1 MSDSILQANDVRKRF
16 LSGRV
21 EIDVLNG
28 ASLSVNSGESISIQ
42 GESGSGKTTFLNL
55 LAGLDKVDSG
65 HIAWEG
71 LALGSLSDSEITK
84 RRGAFIGMVFQSY
97 YLIPEI
103 DALSNALLGARIA
116 GRKEATEEVAFD
128 WLKRV
133 GLGERTR
140 SLPGA
145 LSGGERQRIAI
156 ARALIAQPKLIL
168 ADEPTGNLDERTGD
182 AVIELLEQLC
192 SETGTSLIL
201 VTHNKEHAKRA
212 DQQLVLHDGQF
223 I

>member
-1 MSDSILQANDVRKRF
+1 MSSSILQANNIRKRF

-21 EIDVLNG
+21 EIDVLSG
-28 ASLSVNSGESISIQ
+28 ASISVNSGESVSIQ

-65 HIAWEG
+65 HISWEG
-71 LALGSLSDSEITK
+71 TTLGSLSESEITK

-116 GRKEATEEVAFD
+116 GRKEAAEDVAFD

-133 GLGERTR
+133 GLGERMR
-140 SLPGA
+140 SLPNT
-145 LSGGERQRIAI
+145 LSGGERQRVAI

-192 SETGTSLIL
+192 SETRTSLVL

-223 I
+223 V